1 MKKIKKTYFSIIN
14 KIIAII
20 AAFTGLQACGPA
32 IPAIHPLYSPPAPLP
47 LAEFSISGR
56 VETKLN
62 TPIPN
67 IEVYTTTPN
76 ELNGIQEDFN
86 VFSRS
91 RSDNLGNFHMYI
103 GIDEDT
109 YCGEGEFTPPKE
121 VALIFRDIDGEQYGE
136 FKTDTVIV
144 PLEFTKDTTYSNAP
158 YRAKV
163 TDLVVTLEEKKQNN
177 EEENDNE

>member
-20 AAFTGLQACGPA
+20 AAFTGLQACGPS
-32 IPAIHPLYSPPAPLP
+32 IHPAYAPPAPLS

-62 TPIPN
+62 TPIPD
-67 IEVYTTTPN
+67 IEVHITTPN
-76 ELNGIQEDFN
+76 ELNGIREDFN

-103 GIDEDT
+103 GIYEDT
-109 YCGEGEFTPPKE
+109 Y
-121 VALIFRDIDGEQYGE
+121 
-136 FKTDTVIV
+136 
-144 PLEFTKDTTYSNAP
+144 
-158 YRAKV
+158 
-163 TDLVVTLEEKKQNN
+163 
-177 EEENDNE
+177 

>member
-32 IPAIHPLYSPPAPLP
+32 IHPLYSPPAPLS
-47 LAEFSISGR
+47 LADFSISGR

-67 IEVYTTTPN
+67 IEVHTTTPN

-121 VALIFRDIDGEQYGE
+121 VALIFQDIDGEEYGE
-136 FKTDTVIV
+136 FKTDTIIV

-158 YRAKV
+158 YTAEV
-163 TDLVVTLEEKKQNN
+163 TDLVVTLEEKEQNN
-177 EEENDNE
+177 NEENDNE

>member
-32 IPAIHPLYSPPAPLP
+32 IHPLYSPPAPLP
-47 LAEFSISGR
+47 LADFSISGR

-67 IEVYTTTPN
+67 IEVHTTTPN

-86 VFSRS
+86 VFLKN
-91 RSDNLGNFHMYI
+91 RSDNLGNFHMHI
-103 GIDEDT
+103 GIDEDL
-109 YCGEGEFTPPKE
+109 YWGEGEFTPPKE

-136 FKTDTVIV
+136 FKTDTIIV

-158 YRAKV
+158 YRAEV
-163 TDLVVTLEEKKQNN
+163 TDLVVTLEEKEQNKQ
-177 EEENDNE
+177 EE

>member
-20 AAFTGLQACGPA
+20 AAFTGLQACGPD
-32 IPAIHPLYSPPAPLP
+32 IHPLYSPPAPLP
-47 LAEFSISGR
+47 LADFSISGR
-56 VETKLN
+56 VETRLN

-67 IEVYTTTPN
+67 IEVHTTTPN

-91 RSDNLGNFHMYI
+91 RSNNLGNFHMHI
-103 GIDEDT
+103 GIFEDT
-109 YCGEGEFTPPKE
+109 YWGKGEFTPPKE
-121 VALIFRDIDGEQYGE
+121 VALIFRDRDGEQYGE
-136 FKTDTVIV
+136 FKTDTIIV

-158 YRAKV
+158 YTAEV

-177 EEENDNE
+177 NEENDNE

>member
-1 MKKIKKTYFSIIN
+1 MV
-14 KIIAII
+14 
-20 AAFTGLQACGPA
+20 L
-32 IPAIHPLYSPPAPLP
+32 
-47 LAEFSISGR
+47 
-56 VETKLN
+56 
-62 TPIPN
+62 
-67 IEVYTTTPN
+67 
-76 ELNGIQEDFN
+76 
-86 VFSRS
+86 
-91 RSDNLGNFHMYI
+91 
-103 GIDEDT
+103 EDT
-109 YCGEGEFTPPKE
+109 YWGNGEFTPPKE

>member
-20 AAFTGLQACGPA
+20 AAFTGLQACGISITPGYA
-32 IPAIHPLYSPPAPLP
+32 PPQPLP

-67 IEVYTTTPN
+67 IEVSLTSPK
-76 ELNGIQEDFN
+76 ELNGIREDFN
-86 VFSRS
+86 LFHKN
-91 RSDNLGNFHMYI
+91 RSDNLGNFYI
-103 GIDEDT
+103 NELIDEDT
-109 YCGEGEFTPPKE
+109 YWGNGEFTPPKE

-158 YRAKV
+158 YTAKV